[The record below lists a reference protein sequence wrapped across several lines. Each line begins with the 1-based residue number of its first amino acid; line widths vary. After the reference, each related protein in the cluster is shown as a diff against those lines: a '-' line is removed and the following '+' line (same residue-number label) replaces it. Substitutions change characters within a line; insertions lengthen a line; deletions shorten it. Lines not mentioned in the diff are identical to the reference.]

1 MQAIIV
7 SVDYADLLAITLPYN
22 RHNFTDVLV
31 VTTPTDHKTAAV
43 AAECGCQVLQT
54 DVFYAN
60 GARFNKFAAIEQ
72 AVDVL
77 RPRGWLCFLDADIM
91 IPTYMLSRQQI
102 WRIGKIYSPLR
113 RMWVNTSLQPP
124 TENAWAHLPYGE
136 PRNAT
141 RFAGYMQVFN
151 VLDAVLASRP
161 WHRLDYDNASDGDTA
176 FSRKWVNANKVRPAF
191 EVLHLGPDSQ
201 NWCGRV
207 TPYVDGTLPEGV
219 EEKSAA
225 VRAFLRNRKV
235 TPKAK
240 AK

>member
-7 SVDYADLLAITLPYN
+7 SVDYADLLAITLPDN
-22 RHNFTDVLV
+22 RQHFTDVMI
-31 VTTPTDHKTAAV
+31 VTTPTDHKTIAV
-43 AAECGCQVLQT
+43 ATECECEVLQT

-72 AVDVL
+72 AVATL
-77 RPRGWLCFLDADIM
+77 KPRDWLCFLDADIM
-91 IPTYMLSRQQI
+91 LPHYMLARQQI

-113 RMWVNTSLQPP
+113 RMWLDTTVKPP
-124 TENAWAHLPYGE
+124 PVREWANLPYGE
-136 PRNAT
+136 PKNAT

-151 VLDAVLASRP
+151 VQDPVLKSRP

-176 FSRKWVNANKVRPAF
+176 FSRKWTNANKVRPAF
-191 EVLHLGPDSQ
+191 DVLHLGQDTR

-225 VRAFLRNRKV
+225 LRSFLRNRK
-235 TPKAK
+235 AK